1 MFPIWYILHC
11 EEGNEKKAAE
21 LLRRQYPYSR
31 AAEIFLVTSER
42 MKRYGGKWHCCEEM
56 LFKGCVFVKADAPNW
71 LEDAAGKTDAFRV
84 SEDGGYSSRLS
95 EPGRKF
101 LEEAGGEAHRIPMSK
116 GFIRDGTT
124 FVTEGPLRGRER
136 KIRKIDRH
144 KRMAKIDSPLECC
157 RKQGLWIGL
166 EIMAK
171 S

>member
-1 MFPIWYILHC
+1 M
-11 EEGNEKKAAE
+11 
-21 LLRRQYPYSR
+21 RQYPCPR

-42 MKRYGGKWHCCEEM
+42 MKRYGGKWHCCEEP
-56 LFKGCVFVKADAPNW
+56 LFKGCVFAKADASRQ
-71 LEDAAGKTDAFRV
+71 LEEAAGKAEVFRV
-84 SEDGGYSSRLS
+84 FGDGGYSLRLPQS
-95 EPGRKF
+95 GQRF
-101 LEEAGGEAHRIPMSK
+101 LEEVGGEAHRIPMSK

-144 KRMAKIDSPLECC
+144 KRMARIDSPLEYCY
-157 RKQGLWIGL
+157 KQELWIGL